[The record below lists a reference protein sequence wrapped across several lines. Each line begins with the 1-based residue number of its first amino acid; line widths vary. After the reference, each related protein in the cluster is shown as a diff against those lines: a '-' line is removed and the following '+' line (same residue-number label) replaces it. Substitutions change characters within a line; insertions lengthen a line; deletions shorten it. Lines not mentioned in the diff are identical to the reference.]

1 VYISIYIHTC
11 MCAYGIYIFM
21 CVISLYIYNIH
32 VSIDNIIT
40 YLRMERTGLKATI
53 SPGQTRT
60 PGTRGPQ
67 YVLRV
72 PVAGGLRYLW
82 TGQWAWGYWPTNT
95 YPQWRIELWI
105 SYDKLLLV

>member
-1 VYISIYIHTC
+1 MYIYIYIHTC
-11 MCAYGIYIFM
+11 MCVCGIYIYIFM
-21 CVISLYIYNIH
+21 CVISLSIYIYIH
-32 VSIDNIIT
+32 VSIYNIIT

-53 SPGQTRT
+53 SPGPTRT
-60 PGTRGPQ
+60 PGTREPQ

-95 YPQWRIELWI
+95 YPQ
-105 SYDKLLLV
+105 

>member
-1 VYISIYIHTC
+1 MCISIYIHVC
-11 MCAYGIYIFM
+11 VRMEYIYIYIYL
-21 CVISLYIYNIH
+21 CVSYLYIYNIH

-95 YPQWRIELWI
+95 YPQ
-105 SYDKLLLV
+105 